1 VSLSS
6 LTPDCKLMI
15 ASFVLQYC
23 EFKEQKVRLVVHSSG
38 TALIMQDYV
47 SWLKDVKGFV
57 DA

>member
-1 VSLSS
+1 M
-6 LTPDCKLMI
+6 P

-23 EFKEQKVRLVVHSSG
+23 EYKEQKVSLISSPILHVPML
-38 TALIMQDYV
+38 TWQDYV

>member
-1 VSLSS
+1 MLI
-6 LTPDCKLMI
+6 P

-23 EFKEQKVRLVVHSSG
+23 EFKEQKVSLTGDQSEPPL
-38 TALIMQDYV
+38 TCQDYV

>member
-1 VSLSS
+1 MNLSS
-6 LTPDCKLMI
+6 LKRDCSLMT

-23 EFKEQKVRLVVHSSG
+23 EFKEQKVRLIVHFSG